1 MDGITILDTSEY
13 FVKNTGGF
21 NAYFLLFLII
31 TCVMIFFTFWFFSY
45 DCYPLAGILL
55 VFIVFGFIQ
64 SIYFWK
70 NLGGE
75 RITIPE

>member
-31 TCVMIFFTFWFFSY
+31 TCVY
-45 DCYPLAGILL
+45 DFLYFL
-55 VFIVFGFIQ
+55 VF
-64 SIYFWK
+64 
-70 NLGGE
+70 
-75 RITIPE
+75 